1 MTNLEKYKK
10 TYTESLSLSLD
21 YEVEDLE
28 YNAIPEWDSIG
39 HMTLVSA
46 IEDEFDI
53 SMETDDIIELSSF
66 KKGIEILTK
75 YKVEIKI

>member
-21 YEVEDLE
+21 FKVEDLE

-53 SMETDDIIELSSF
+53 SMETDDVIELSSF
-66 KKGIEILTK
+66 KKGIEILSK
-75 YKVEIKI
+75 YKVEITT

>member
-21 YEVEDLE
+21 FKVEDLE

-53 SMETDDIIELSSF
+53 MLDAEDFQKATTISDLYDLVME
-66 KKGIEILTK
+66 KANA
-75 YKVEIKI
+75 